1 MPSGSPG
8 PQPPP
13 CYRPVPAIRPG
24 SMLALNTTAFDP
36 AISWARRHERKL
48 SALSLG
54 GGFAFDS
61 WAFGR
66 IDHAR
71 TQAVFIVYLLAAG
84 IAIAILHVLESRPDG
99 KKPSDK
105 TRATLIFITQ
115 FALGCLLS
123 GFCVFYIR
131 SASMTSSWPFLLG
144 MAAIFIGNEY
154 MRRYHARLV
163 FSGLLFFFALYS
175 YSILLVPVVVGR
187 IGRLPFLASG
197 VIALVV
203 FYIFMRAIAQ
213 LGHERYRG
221 ARMQIYAG
229 MALITVALNA
239 AYFMRVLPPLP
250 LVLTDAGIYHQVK
263 RVGADFQALQEQE
276 PPEWQ
281 ALFGTRPI
289 LHIQKGAKL
298 YAYNAVF
305 APRGLRTRLVHEWQW
320 LQAGRGWQTQ
330 QRIPVNISGGRE
342 DGYRF
347 YTTKTSPK
355 PGQWQ
360 VNILTGDGRS
370 VGRVRFGVEEQAVPP
385 ATGPRILK

>member
-1 MPSGSPG
+1 
-8 PQPPP
+8 
-13 CYRPVPAIRPG
+13 
-24 SMLALNTTAFDP
+24 MLAFSSKAFDP

-48 SALSLG
+48 SALSLA

-61 WAFGR
+61 VSFGR
-66 IDHAR
+66 IDHAL
-71 TQAVFIVYLLAAG
+71 TQAVFIVYLLVAG
-84 IAIAILHVLESRPDG
+84 ISIAVLHVLESRPDG
-99 KKPSDK
+99 KKPSDR
-105 TRATLIFITQ
+105 TRTILVVITQ

-131 SASMTSSWPFLLG
+131 SASITSSWPFLLA

-175 YSILLVPVVVGR
+175 YSILLVPVVIGR

-197 VIALVV
+197 IIALVL
-203 FYIFMRAIAQ
+203 FYVFMRALAR

-221 ARMQIYAG
+221 ARMQIYG
-229 MALITVALNA
+229 GVALITAALNA
-239 AYFMRVLPPLP
+239 AYFLRVLPPLP
-250 LVLTDAGIYHQVK
+250 LVLTDAGVYHHVK
-263 RVGADFQALQEQE
+263 RVGADFQVLQEQE

-298 YAYNAVF
+298 YTYNAVF
-305 APRGLRTRLVHEWQW
+305 APRGLSTRLVHEWQW

-330 QRIPVNISGGRE
+330 QRLPVVIAGGRE
-342 DGYRF
+342 DGFRF
-347 YTTKTSPK
+347 YTVKTAPRA
-355 PGQWQ
+355 GQWQ
-360 VNILTGDGRS
+360 VNILTADGRS
-370 VGRVRFGVEEQAVPP
+370 VGRVRFAVEEQAVPP
-385 ATGPRILK
+385 ATAPRTLK